1 MRLGLSDH
9 VGLRLATSF
18 KPMPSLMQAPA
29 TTLPARTAP
38 GRVVRVLLV
47 NVLVWGLICSLG
59 ALGDYRD
66 GVLSGRAGDFPRI
79 WRAWLNAHVPLF
91 VLSVALMLWLPRT
104 AERFIG
110 GRAIAG
116 LYGALA
122 LLFFP
127 LHMVYTALPGW
138 LARGGAQSLIAFV
151 LARDN
156 FSWFLEFAWFS
167 GTFAVVM
174 AVHIWRLGQQRAAE
188 LQASREANLA
198 LELALERQRLQGM
211 RQQLEPH
218 FIFNA
223 LNSISALVRS
233 NEQPVALEGIASLS
247 ALLRYALKASAQD
260 AMRLGDEIAF
270 CQDYLDLQQM
280 RYGARLQVAFEG
292 LSPEVERVEVPPL
305 LLQPL
310 IENALRH
317 DLDRHAG
324 TTRLAL
330 HFQIVEERLRILV
343 RNSLGERGPAN
354 AGLGLGL
361 AHARERL
368 ALMYGARAR
377 LDTEETPASFEVRIE
392 LPIRITE

>member
-1 MRLGLSDH
+1 
-9 VGLRLATSF
+9 
-18 KPMPSLMQAPA
+18 MPSLQQAPA
-29 TTLPARTAP
+29 STMAARAAPAT
-38 GRVVRVLLV
+38 VLRVLLV
-47 NVLVWGLICSLG
+47 NLLVWGLICSLG
-59 ALGDYRD
+59 AAGDYRD
-66 GVLSGRAGDFPRI
+66 GVLSGGAADFPRV

-91 VLSVALMLWLPRT
+91 VLSVALMLLLPRSG
-104 AERFIG
+104 ERFTG
-110 GRAIAG
+110 GRAIAV
-116 LYGALA
+116 LYAALA

-127 LHMVYTALPGW
+127 LHMAYTALPGW
-138 LARGGAQSLIAFV
+138 LARGGGQGLIAYV
-151 LARDN
+151 LQRDN
-156 FSWFLEFAWFS
+156 FTWFLEFAWFS
-167 GTFAVVM
+167 GTYAVVM
-174 AVHIWRLGQQRAAE
+174 AIHIWRLGQQRAAE
-188 LQASREANLA
+188 LQASREANLV

-260 AMRLGDEIAF
+260 AVCLGDEIAF
-270 CQDYLDLQQM
+270 CQDYLDLQQL

-292 LSPEVERVEVPPL
+292 LSPEVERIEVPPL

-324 TTRLAL
+324 TTRLTL
-330 HFQIVEERLRILV
+330 HFELDGARLRMRV
-343 RNSLGERGPAN
+343 RNTLGERGPAN

-368 ALMYGARAR
+368 ALMYGSAA
-377 LDTEETPASFEVRIE
+377 LLETDETATSFEVCIE
-392 LPIRITE
+392 LAAGSAL